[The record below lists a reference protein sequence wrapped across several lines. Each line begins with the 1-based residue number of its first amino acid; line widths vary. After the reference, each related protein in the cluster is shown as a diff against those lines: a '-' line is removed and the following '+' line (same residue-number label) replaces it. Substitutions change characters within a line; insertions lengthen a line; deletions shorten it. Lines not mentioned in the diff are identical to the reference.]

1 MSNFRYSQKEAHPNK
16 TNTLMTGI
24 TLLLI
29 LLVSIQIW
37 FLYSALN
44 NALTDNFN
52 IALGTFV
59 GSSILFI
66 AAAWLLR
73 YLPEPR
79 KPKMKD

>member
-1 MSNFRYSQKEAHPNK
+1 
-16 TNTLMTGI
+16 MTGI
-24 TLLLI
+24 TILLI

-44 NALTDNFN
+44 NALTENFN
-52 IALGTFV
+52 IALGTFI
-59 GSSILFI
+59 GSTILFI

-79 KPKMKD
+79 KAADKK